1 MSTIYNHPFPIP
13 NLTEMKKQI
22 LDGCTAAA
30 HVAFALSDVA
40 TIYPITPIA
49 SMGDTAQ
56 KWGLEGRRNLMGQA
70 LEIREMESELGAA
83 GAVHGAAA
91 AGALATTFTASQ
103 GLMLMIPNMYKISG
117 ELLPVVFH
125 VGCRS
130 LATHALSIFGDHQ
143 DVMACRATGFTML
156 ASSSVQETM
165 DLALVAHLAAIEGS
179 LPVLHFFD
187 GWRTSSEMDTI
198 DVIDYEDM
206 RPLVDWDKVN
216 EFRRKSM
223 NPEHPDQRGSAQNP
237 DVYFQNREASNRFYD
252 AFPTIVQ
259 NAMDKVGKLT
269 GRQYHLVDYSGAPDA
284 DRVIV
289 VIGSAADVVGETVEY
304 LNREKGYRT
313 GVVKVRLY
321 RPFPAEALRA
331 VLPESVRTIAVLDR
345 TKEPGA
351 QHEPLCQD
359 VITALSG
366 ATGKES
372 IRIIGGRY
380 GLSSKEF
387 DPSMVKAVFDEMAKP
402 APKNPFTIGI
412 NDDVTHLSLDVT
424 EKVETNV
431 AADTYQTILYAI
443 GNDGTVGGTK
453 QVAEII
459 GNTPG
464 LYAQAYFSYSAKKSG
479 GYTISQLRIG
489 KAPVTSAY
497 GIDGADYVGCHKTS
511 YVNRFTMLDKIKPG
525 GIFVL
530 NSPWTAGQMCE
541 KLPLEMRRTIA
552 EKKLR
557 FYNIDADKIAAGC
570 GLGERINMPMETV
583 FLYLSKLIP
592 FDESFGA
599 LKEQIRKTYIH
610 EGGEVVERNLKA
622 ISMAV
627 DALVAIDYDNTEGWT
642 STPETLKR
650 REPRFA
656 TKTLESFIKNIHTPC
671 IKGHGDLIPV
681 SALDP
686 AGILPPGTTAYEH
699 RRIATRVPVWDADKC
714 VECTEC
720 SLVCPHAAI
729 RPFILSPEEAA
740 KAPEGFAMKDATGA
754 PQLKGYKFHIR
765 NYPEDC
771 LGCSS
776 CSIICPG
783 HALTMTPLEDVMER
797 EVPLLEWAQ
806 ENVSLKDNLLPR
818 ESINGS
824 QLQQPCLQFSGACAG
839 CGETP
844 YVKLLTQLFGERLVI
859 ANATGCSSIWGANF
873 PSNAYCTN
881 PRGKGPAWGN
891 SLFED
896 NGEYGYGML
905 VAFGQ
910 RRQRV
915 AQKVKAL
922 IDSPDT
928 LPYLKSPLE
937 AWYSA
942 KDDPELSQS
951 TGEQLKAMLE
961 PVKDVNPAY
970 AELLEASDMFGK
982 KSVWAIGGDGWAYDI
997 GFAGLDHVLASGE
1010 PIKILVMDTEC
1021 YSNTGGQTSK
1031 ATPRSAVAKYSPD
1044 GKRVAKKELGRMMM
1058 TYGSV
1063 YVASVSL
1070 GANYQQTI
1078 DALSE
1083 AERYPGPAIVIAYC
1097 PCLNHG
1103 IRPGLGHSI
1112 VEQRRAVESG
1122 YWPLYRFNPEAFAKG
1137 ETALTIDSPVPGA
1150 DNSGSNGSS
1159 PLTASPRYPNPEP
1172 VRTVAEYTVNEDRYA
1187 DLKMTDSE
1195 EAGILGPELQQDCN
1209 RNLEALR
1216 RLAEDK

>member
-1 MSTIYNHPFPIP
+1 
-13 NLTEMKKQI
+13 MKKEI

-40 TIYPITPIA
+40 TVYPITPIA

-56 KWGLEGRRNLMGQA
+56 KWGLQGRRNLMGQA
-70 LEIREMESELGAA
+70 LDVREMESELGAA

-156 ASSSVQETM
+156 ASASVQETM
-165 DLALVAHLAAIEGS
+165 DLGLVAHLAAIEGS

-198 DVIDYEDM
+198 SVIDYEEM
-206 RPLVDWDKVN
+206 RPLVNWEKVDA
-216 EFRRKSM
+216 FRRKAM

-237 DVYFQNREASNRFYD
+237 DVYFQNREAPNRYYD
-252 AFPTIVQ
+252 AFPAIVQ
-259 NAMDKVGKLT
+259 EAMDKVGHLT
-269 GRQYHLVDYSGAPDA
+269 GRSYHLVDYSGASDA

-289 VIGSAADVVGETVEY
+289 VIGSAADVVSETVGY
-304 LNREKGYRT
+304 LNSEKGYKT

-331 VLPESVRTIAVLDR
+331 ALPKSVKTIAVLDR

-359 VITALSG
+359 VITAL
-366 ATGKES
+366 ANRPEF
-372 IRIIGGRY
+372 RDVRVIGGRY

-387 DPSMVKAVFDEMAKP
+387 DPSMVKAVFDEMAKAEP
-402 APKNPFTIGI
+402 QNPFTVGI
-412 NDDVTHLSLDVT
+412 IDDVTRLSLEIR
-424 EKVETNV
+424 EKVETKV
-431 AADTYQTILYAI
+431 AAETYQTILYAI

-453 QVAEII
+453 QVASII
-459 GNTPG
+459 GNSPG

-489 KAPVTSAY
+489 RKPVTSAY
-497 GIDGADYVGCHKTS
+497 GIDDADYIGCHKAS
-511 YVNRFTMLDKIKPG
+511 YVNRFTMADKAKEG

-530 NSPWTAGQMCE
+530 NSPWTPEQMCA
-541 KLPLEMRRTIA
+541 KLPLSLRRTIA
-552 EKKLR
+552 GKKLR
-557 FYNIDADKIAAGC
+557 FYNIDADRIAAQC
-570 GLGERINMPMETV
+570 GLGSRINMPMETV
-583 FLYLSKLIP
+583 FLYLCGIMP
-592 FDESFGA
+592 FEESYAA
-599 LKEQIRKTYIH
+599 LSNKIRETYIH
-610 EGGEVVERNLKA
+610 EGGEVVEKNLKA
-622 ISMAV
+622 ISMAIP
-627 DALVAIDYDNTEGWT
+627 ALKEIDYTQIEGWT
-642 STPETLKR
+642 STPENLSR
-650 REPRFA
+650 RQPVIADPR
-656 TKTLESFIKNIHTPC
+656 LESFIKKVHTPC
-671 IKGHGDLIPV
+671 IKGEGDLVPV

-686 AGILPPGTTAYEH
+686 AGILPMGTTAYEH
-699 RRIATRVPVWDADKC
+699 RRIATRVPVWNPDKC

-729 RPFILSPEEAA
+729 RPFILSKEEAA
-740 KAPEGFAMKDATGA
+740 ATPAGFKMKDAHGA
-754 PQLKGYKFHIR
+754 PELEGYKFHIQ

-783 HALTMTPLEDVMER
+783 HALTMTPLEEVIDT
-797 EVPLLEWAQ
+797 EVPMLEWAQ
-806 ENVSLKDNLLPR
+806 DNVSVKDELLPADTV
-818 ESINGS
+818 NGS
-824 QLQQPCLQFSGACAG
+824 QLRQPCLQFSGACAG

-844 YVKLLTQLFGERLVI
+844 YVKLLTQLFGERLLI

-881 PRGKGPAWGN
+881 QRGKGPAWGN

-896 NGEYGYGML
+896 NAEYGFGML
-905 VAFGQ
+905 VSVEH
-910 RRQRV
+910 RRDRV
-915 AQKVKAL
+915 ADRVRSL
-922 IDSPDT
+922 IDNPDT
-928 LPYLKSPLE
+928 LPYLKEPLE
-937 AWYSA
+937 AWLSA
-942 KDDPELSQS
+942 KDDPELSAR

-961 PVKDVNPAY
+961 SVKELSRAY
-970 AELLEASDMFGK
+970 AGLLAEADMFAK
-982 KSVWAIGGDGWAYDI
+982 KSVWCVGGDGWAYDI

-1010 PIKILVMDTEC
+1010 PVKMLVMDTEC
-1021 YSNTGGQTSK
+1021 YSNTGGQMSK
-1031 ATPRSAVAKYSPD
+1031 ATPRSAVAKYAPD
-1044 GKRVAKKELGRMMM
+1044 GKSVAKKELGRMMM

-1063 YVASVSL
+1063 YVASIAL
-1070 GANYQQTI
+1070 GANYQQAI
-1078 DALSE
+1078 NALVE

-1097 PCLNHG
+1097 PCIVHG

-1112 VEQRRAVESG
+1112 VEQRRAVEAG
-1122 YWPLYRFNPEAFAKG
+1122 YWPLYRFNPEAYAKG
-1137 ETALTIDSPVPGA
+1137 EKALTIDSVIPGP
-1150 DNSGSNGSS
+1150 DNSGTNGSS
-1159 PLTASPRYPNPEP
+1159 PLTTSPKYPDSEP
-1172 VRTVAEYTVNEDRYA
+1172 VRTVSEYVGNEDRYA
-1187 DLKMTDSE
+1187 DLDMVDPKR
-1195 EAGILGPELQQDCN
+1195 AGILRPRLQEDCN
-1209 RNLEALR
+1209 RNSDELR
-1216 RLAEDK
+1216 SIAKE

>member
-1 MSTIYNHPFPIP
+1 MLTNSTSHTQLLLIR
-13 NLTEMKKQI
+13 EMKKQI

-40 TIYPITPIA
+40 TVYPITPIA
-49 SMGDTAQ
+49 AMGDIAQ

-70 LEIREMESELGAA
+70 LEVREMESELGAA

-143 DVMACRATGFTML
+143 DVMACRATGFAML
-156 ASSSVQETM
+156 ASASVQETM

-198 DVIDYEDM
+198 DVIDYEEM
-206 RPLVDWDKVN
+206 RPLVNWDKVRR
-216 EFRRKSM
+216 FRSQAM
-223 NPEHPDQRGSAQNP
+223 NPEHPDLRGSAQNP
-237 DVYFQNREASNRFYD
+237 DVYFQNREAANRYYD
-252 AFPTIVQ
+252 AFPGIVRE
-259 NAMDKVGKLT
+259 AMDKVSKLT
-269 GRQYHLVDYSGAPDA
+269 GRQYHTVDYHGAPDA

-289 VIGSAADVVGETVEY
+289 VIGSAADVVSETVDW
-304 LNREKGYRT
+304 LNREKGAKT
-313 GVVKVRLY
+313 GVIKVRLY
-321 RPFPAEALRA
+321 RPFPYEDLRA
-331 VLPESVRTIAVLDR
+331 ALPPTVRTIAVLDR

-351 QHEPLCQD
+351 QHEPLCED
-359 VITALSG
+359 VITALRGCDAFNS
-366 ATGKES
+366 T
-372 IRIIGGRY
+372 RIIGGRY

-387 DPSMVKAVFDEMAKP
+387 NPSMVKAVFDEMAAEKP
-402 APKNPFTIGI
+402 RNPFTVGI
-412 NDDVTHLSLDVT
+412 TDDVTGLSIPVT
-424 EKVETNV
+424 ENIETDV
-431 AADTYQTILYAI
+431 ASETYQTILYGI

-453 QVAEII
+453 QVASII

-497 GIDGADYVGCHKTS
+497 GIEEADYVGCHKTS
-511 YVNRFTMLDKIKPG
+511 YVNRFTMVDKVREG

-530 NSPWTAGQMCE
+530 NSPWTADMMTA

-557 FYNIDADKIAAGC
+557 FYNIDADTIAAEC
-570 GLGERINMPMETV
+570 GLGPRINMVMETI
-583 FLYLSKLIP
+583 FLYLSGIIP
-592 FDESFGA
+592 FDESIGA
-599 LKEQIRKTYIH
+599 LKEQLSSVYNH
-610 EGGEVVERNLKA
+610 EGGDVVRRNIKA
-622 ISMAV
+622 VDMAV
-627 DALVAIDYDNTEGWT
+627 AALGEIDWNSIQDWSE
-642 STPETLKR
+642 TPESMT
-650 REPRFA
+650 PRKLSFA
-656 TKTLESFIKNIHTPC
+656 NATLESFINNIHTPC
-671 IKGHGDLIPV
+671 IRGKGNLIPV
-681 SALDP
+681 SAFAPDGKMP
-686 AGILPPGTTAYEH
+686 MGTTAYEH

-729 RPFILSPEEAA
+729 RPFILSADEAA
-740 KAPEGFAMKDATGA
+740 KAPEGFTMKDARGSEL
-754 PQLKGYKFHIR
+754 LKGYKFHIQ
-765 NYPEDC
+765 NFPEDC

-783 HALTMTPLEDVMER
+783 HALTMTPIEDVLDR
-797 EVPLLEWAQ
+797 EVPLLDWAL
-806 ENVSLKDNLLPR
+806 ENVTLKDRILSA
-818 ESINGS
+818 ETVNGS
-824 QLQQPCLQFSGACAG
+824 QLRQPCLQFSGACAG

-844 YVKLLTQLFGERLVI
+844 YVKLLTQLFGPRLLI

-873 PSNAYCTN
+873 PSNAYCTD

-905 VAFGQ
+905 VAIEQ
-910 RRQRV
+910 RRRRI
-915 AQKVKAL
+915 AQLAKKL
-922 IDSPDT
+922 LDSPDT
-928 LPYLKSPLE
+928 LPYIKAPLE

-942 KDDPELSQS
+942 RDDFELSAS
-951 TGEQLKAMLE
+951 TGEQLRTMLE
-961 PVKDVNPAY
+961 PLAKLSPAY
-970 AELLEASDMFGK
+970 ADLLDGADLFGK
-982 KSVWAIGGDGWAYDI
+982 KSVWCIGGDGWAYDI

-1010 PIKILVMDTEC
+1010 PIKVLVMDTEC

-1031 ATPRSAVAKYSPD
+1031 ATPRSAVAKYNPD

-1058 TYGSV
+1058 TYDNV
-1063 YVASVSL
+1063 YVASVAL

-1078 DALSE
+1078 DALAE

-1097 PCLNHG
+1097 PCINHG

-1112 VEQRRAVESG
+1112 VEQRRAVEAG
-1122 YWPLYRFNPEAFAKG
+1122 YWPLYRYNPQARADGRE
-1137 ETALTIDSPVPGA
+1137 ALTLDSVIPGR
-1150 DNSGSNGSS
+1150 DNSGTNGSS
-1159 PLTASPRYPNPEP
+1159 ALTTSPCYPNTEP
-1172 VRTVAEYTVNEDRYA
+1172 VRTVEGFIMNEDRYA
-1187 DLKMTDSE
+1187 DLDINAPA
-1195 EAGILGPELQQDCN
+1195 EAATLRPELQSDCN
-1209 RNLEALR
+1209 RNMEILKYLS
-1216 RLAEDK
+1216 KQP

>member
-1 MSTIYNHPFPIP
+1 
-13 NLTEMKKQI
+13 MKKQI

-49 SMGDTAQ
+49 SMGETAQ
-56 KWGLEGRRNLMGQA
+56 KWGLAGRRNLMGQA
-70 LEIREMESELGAA
+70 LEVKEMESELGAA

-156 ASSSVQETM
+156 ASASVQETM

-206 RPLVDWDKVN
+206 RPLVNWDKVN
-216 EFRRKSM
+216 EFRRKAM
-223 NPEHPDQRGSAQNP
+223 NPEHPGQRGSAQNP

-252 AFPTIVQ
+252 AFHAIVQ
-259 NAMDKVGKLT
+259 SCMDKVANLT
-269 GRQYHLVDYSGAPDA
+269 GRSYHLVDYYGAPDA

-289 VIGSAADVVGETVEY
+289 AIGSAAEVVSETVDY
-304 LNREKGYRT
+304 LNREKGYKT
-313 GVVKVRLY
+313 GVIKIHLY
-321 RPFPAEALRA
+321 RPFPVEAFRKS
-331 VLPESVRTIAVLDR
+331 LPDSVKTIAVLDR

-351 QHEPLCQD
+351 QHEPLCED
-359 VITALSG
+359 VMSALYNTSR
-366 ATGKES
+366 S
-372 IRIIGGRY
+372 SDIRIIGGRY

-387 DPSMVKAVFDEMAKP
+387 DPAMVKAVFDEMAKDN
-402 APKNPFTIGI
+402 PKNPFTVGI
-412 NDDVTHLSLDVT
+412 NDDVTNLSLDVT
-424 EKVETNV
+424 DNIETDV
-431 AADTYQTILYAI
+431 ASQTFQSILYAI

-453 QVAEII
+453 QVAKII
-459 GNTPG
+459 GNSPG

-489 KAPVTSAY
+489 RQPVISAY
-497 GIDGADYVGCHKTS
+497 GINGADYVGCHKAS
-511 YVNRFTMLDKIKPG
+511 YVNRFSMLDKIKEG
-525 GIFVL
+525 GTFVL
-530 NSPWTAGQMCE
+530 NSPWTPKQMCE
-541 KLPLEMRRTIA
+541 RLPLDMRRTIA
-552 EKKLR
+552 EKKLK
-557 FYNIDADKIAAGC
+557 FYNIDADSIAAQC
-570 GLGERINMPMETV
+570 GLGTRINMPMQTV
-583 FLYLSKLIP
+583 FLYLTNIIL
-592 FDESFGA
+592 FDESLGA
-599 LKEQIRKTYIH
+599 LKEQIKKTYIH
-610 EGGEVVERNLKA
+610 EGGDVVEKNLKA
-622 ISMAV
+622 VSLTIN
-627 DALVAIDYDNTEGWT
+627 ALHRVNYGEMSEWLTKPENTT
-642 STPETLKR
+642 KR
-650 REPRFA
+650 ELRFA
-656 TKTLESFIKNIHTPC
+656 TPQLEAFIKNIHTPC
-671 IKGHGDLIPV
+671 IKGHGDMIPV

-686 AGILPPGTTAYEH
+686 AGILPMGTTAYEH

-714 VECTEC
+714 VECMEC

-729 RPFILSPEEAA
+729 RPFILSAQEAA
-740 KAPEGFAMKDATGA
+740 NAPENFKMKDAHGSPA
-754 PQLKGYKFHIR
+754 LNGYKFHIQ

-783 HALTMTPLEDVMER
+783 HALTMTPLE
-797 EVPLLEWAQ
+797 EVLETEIPLLEWAKT
-806 ENVSLKDNLLPR
+806 NVSLKDNLLAR
-818 ESINGS
+818 TTVNGS
-824 QLQQPCLQFSGACAG
+824 QLQQPCLEFSGACAG

-844 YVKLLTQLFGERLVI
+844 YVKLLTQLFGERLLI

-881 PRGKGPAWGN
+881 PQGKGPAWGN

-905 VAFGQ
+905 VAVEQ
-910 RRQRV
+910 RRRRI
-915 AQKVKAL
+915 AGLVKEL
-922 IDSPDT
+922 IDNPDT
-928 LPYLKSPLE
+928 LPYLRQPLE

-942 KDDPELSQS
+942 KDDPELSAE
-951 TGEQLKAMLE
+951 TGEQLKSMLT
-961 PVKDVNPAY
+961 PVKDMNPAY
-970 AELLEASDMFGK
+970 SRLLEDADMFGK
-982 KSVWAIGGDGWAYDI
+982 KSVWCIGGDGWAYDI

-1010 PIKILVMDTEC
+1010 PIKVLVMDTEC

-1044 GKRVAKKELGRMMM
+1044 GKRVAKKELGRMIM

-1063 YVASVSL
+1063 YVASISL
-1070 GANYQQTI
+1070 GANYQQAI

-1097 PCLNHG
+1097 PCLTHG

-1137 ETALTIDSPVPGA
+1137 KKALSIDQAIPGT

-1159 PLTASPRYPNPEP
+1159 SLTASPSYPNSEP
-1172 VRTVAEYTVNEDRYA
+1172 VRNVEEYVMNEDRYA
-1187 DLKMTDSE
+1187 DLNMTDPQ
-1195 EAGILGPELQQDCN
+1195 EAGILRPKLQQDCN
-1209 RNLEALR
+1209 RNLDALR
-1216 RLAEDK
+1216 SLAAQK